1 MTIFIFFHLVA
12 KWSPSPQKRPVFT
25 FFSKTQKKAG
35 NPQFSRVSDLK
46 LTAGI
51 EPATYALRVRRST
64 D

>member
-1 MTIFIFFHLVA
+1 MQNKSQNAEKSLFILSFYA
-12 KWSPSPQKRPVFT
+12 E
-25 FFSKTQKKAG
+25 KKAG
-35 NPQFSRVSDLK
+35 NPQFSRVSGLK

>member
-1 MTIFIFFHLVA
+1 MVRVL
-12 KWSPSPQKRPVFT
+12 
-25 FFSKTQKKAG
+25 KTQTVQSIGYILFLHIFQNAKKAG
-35 NPQFSRVSDLK
+35 NPQFSRVSGLK